1 MKNLE
6 DKQEMIS
13 FGEIAK
19 IVRQRMAK
27 EYIFVRYMG
36 PRFVIVFSGVEEAAV
51 EAFLRDMK
59 EEMEEL
65 VIVSDDEQEENEEQE
80 PKGASPLINMVVS
93 TYYKGTGIE
102 QLTKKLEEYI
112 ESAPK
117 SENQINFI

>member
-1 MKNLE
+1 
-6 DKQEMIS
+6 
-13 FGEIAK
+13 
-19 IVRQRMAK
+19 MAK

-51 EAFLRDMK
+51 ESFLKDIK
-59 EEMEEL
+59 DEIEEL
-65 VIVSDDEQEENEEQE
+65 VVLSVNEVSDENLENEET
-80 PKGASPLINMVVS
+80 GASPLVNMVVS
-93 TYYKGTGIE
+93 TYYKGTSID